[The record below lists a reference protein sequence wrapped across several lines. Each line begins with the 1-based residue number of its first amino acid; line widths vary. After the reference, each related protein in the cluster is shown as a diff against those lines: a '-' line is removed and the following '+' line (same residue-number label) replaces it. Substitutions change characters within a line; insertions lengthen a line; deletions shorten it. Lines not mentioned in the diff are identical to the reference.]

1 MFFIVELVKSRVEV
15 LNVHRLREV
24 ELVAMAYVLQ
34 GYSYSRLFDHPLGLE
49 PAGKDGVFGCLLKVY
64 NLVEIADDRVDGLKR
79 YALAVIERSF
89 LIDYYDTGVE
99 EVEGKDE

>member
-1 MFFIVELVKSRVEV
+1 M
-15 LNVHRLREV
+15 
-24 ELVAMAYVLQ
+24 
-34 GYSYSRLFDHPLGLE
+34 
-49 PAGKDGVFGCLLKVY
+49 Y

-99 EVEGKDE
+99 EIEGNDEQRYL